1 MWRIA
6 DSTRLLT
13 LIGSGLNVL
22 VDSFISISFNKK
34 IPYNRTFLSP
44 NSSSNVNFLQAA
56 NINNRRHS
64 YIELEASHSGNT
76 DPYRVALDNGYICSQ
91 RWSLEYIQ
99 SKEIKHTFS
108 PRGDLR
114 SLSMSAPSKL

>member
-1 MWRIA
+1 MWRIP

-44 NSSSNVNFLQAA
+44 NSSSNVNFLQAV

-76 DPYRVALDNGYICSQ
+76 DPYRVALDNGVDCYTYVHNVGVWKHSEQ
-91 RWSLEYIQ
+91 RD
-99 SKEIKHTFS
+99 KTHV
-108 PRGDLR
+108 
-114 SLSMSAPSKL
+114 